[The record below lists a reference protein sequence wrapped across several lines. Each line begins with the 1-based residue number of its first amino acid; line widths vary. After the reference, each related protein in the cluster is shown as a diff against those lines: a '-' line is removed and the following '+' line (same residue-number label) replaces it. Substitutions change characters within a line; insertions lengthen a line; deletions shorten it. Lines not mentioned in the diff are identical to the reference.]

1 MLEHAIED
9 FLFRG
14 SVYALLAIGYA
25 LTYSAAKRFNLAHPC
40 AAVCGVLCA
49 SWLSGAHEPLW
60 VAAGGGILAA
70 GAFGIAVER
79 LVLWPGRR
87 RPTGPLGENQ
97 VLTAGAAAIALF
109 LLIPSAPSRASAGL
123 LRDLW
128 PGPFSTRVA
137 IVCFASVAALTLIGV
152 WVMLRRTRLGAG
164 IRAIAANP
172 EAGRSAGVGMQSVS
186 LRSVFIASVL
196 GALAGAAVLIIER
209 RPLAPADLFVMQFGS
224 LAAVMLGGIASVP
237 GATLGAFAVA
247 AIQVAWRSGLAR
259 AAFGLDGEVASVI
272 AIVLAAGWLFPN
284 GILHAVYAS
293 RLRARAAGPS
303 TR

>member
-14 SVYALLAIGYA
+14 SVYALIAIGYA

-49 SWLSGAHEPLW
+49 SWLIGAHQPLL

-79 LVLWPGRR
+79 LVLWPGRLR
-87 RPTGPLGENQ
+87 LTGPLGENQ
-97 VLTAGAAAIALF
+97 ALTAGAAAIALF
-109 LLIPSAPSRASAGL
+109 LLIPSAPLRASAGL
-123 LRDLW
+123 LRDVW
-128 PGPFSTRVA
+128 PRPLSARVA
-137 IVCFASVAALTLIGV
+137 IVGFASVAALTLIGV

-172 EAGRSAGVGMQSVS
+172 EAARSAGVGMQWVS
-186 LRSVFIASVL
+186 MRSAFIASVL
-196 GALAGAAVLIIER
+196 GALAGAGVSIIER
-209 RPLAPADLFVMQFGS
+209 RPLGPADVFAMQFGA

-237 GATLGAFAVA
+237 GAALGAFAVA
-247 AIQVAWRSGLAR
+247 AIQVAWMSGLAR
-259 AAFGLDGEVASVI
+259 AAFELDGEAATVVAI
-272 AIVLAAGWLFPN
+272 ALAAGWLFPN
-284 GILHAVYAS
+284 GILRAVYAS
-293 RLRARAAGPS
+293 RVRARAAGHS